1 MRMATYLYCVR
12 ADASLAPGSLE
23 GIDASLVRDVA
34 AGGLFAW
41 VSDVDTTVAP
51 TVDRLKAH
59 DVVCAVALQVGDTP
73 LPIRFGQTFADDAAA
88 IQAIAS
94 REAALRARLTR
105 VSGCVELRVVVTS
118 GRHTDVNDDP
128 TETKG
133 VDALDDASKGVD
145 DPARPG
151 TAFLRRLAREG
162 RADLAREVG
171 CEEIRHAVR
180 TRAQA
185 FVVDQQ
191 RCESAR
197 GLSFFP
203 VLVRRANVEAFRAA
217 VSETLSPQSIDLSV
231 LGPFAPY
238 SFAGD
243 A

>member
-1 MRMATYLYCVR
+1 MATYLYCVR
-12 ADASLAPGSLE
+12 ADASYAPQFLA
-23 GIDASLVRDVA
+23 GIDASIVRDVE
-34 AGGLFAW
+34 AGGLLAW
-41 VSDVDTTVAP
+41 VSDVDESIAP

-59 DVVCAVALQVGDTP
+59 DAVCAAALEKGETP
-73 LPIRFGQTFADDAAA
+73 LPIRFGQTFSDDAAA
-88 IQAIAS
+88 IQAIGS

-105 VSGCVELRVVVTS
+105 VAGCVELRVVVTR
-118 GRHTDVNDDP
+118 GREGDANDAS
-128 TETKG
+128 TETSEDEAPEAAPVSG
-133 VDALDDASKGVD
+133 AAA
-145 DPARPG
+145 PAGPG

-185 FVVDQQ
+185 LVVDQQ

-197 GLSFFP
+197 GLAFFP

-217 VSETLSPQSIDLSV
+217 IDETLSPQLIDLSV